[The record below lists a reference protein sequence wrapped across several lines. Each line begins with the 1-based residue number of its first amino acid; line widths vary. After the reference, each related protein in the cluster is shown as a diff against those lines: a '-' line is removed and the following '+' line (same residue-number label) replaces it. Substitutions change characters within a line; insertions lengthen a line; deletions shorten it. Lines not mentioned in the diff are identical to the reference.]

1 MKQKLPY
8 ILSSLAIIGILLLI
22 FWPRQ
27 DLNKKVQQLTTENV
41 ILRNQN
47 KMLDSMV
54 QYYRLKIDELNK
66 KLDVAYAN
74 VSKDRIIY
82 KEKIKKVPVYSSYQI
97 DSFFKQR
104 YKN

>member
-8 ILSSLAIIGILLLI
+8 ILGGLAILGIVLLI

-27 DLNKKVQQLTTENV
+27 DLTKKVQQLTNENI

-47 KMLDSMV
+47 KMLDSII
-54 QYYRLKIDELNK
+54 QYHRLEIDELDHR
-66 KLDVAYAN
+66 LDSSTNIMYKA
-74 VSKDRIIY
+74 RIIY
-82 KEKIKKVPVYSSYQI
+82 KDRIKEIPIYLPYQI

-104 YKN
+104 YQ

>member
-1 MKQKLPY
+1 MKQKIPY
-8 ILSSLAIIGILLLI
+8 ILLGLAIIGILLLV

-27 DLNKKVQQLTTENV
+27 DLTEKVQQLTNENV

-54 QYYRLKIDELNK
+54 QYYRLEIDELDRR
-66 KLDVAYAN
+66 LDLASVVIYKDR
-74 VSKDRIIY
+74 VVYKDRI
-82 KEKIKKVPVYSSYQI
+82 KEVPTYLPYQI

-104 YKN
+104 YK

>member
-1 MKQKLPY
+1 MKQKIPY
-8 ILSSLAIIGILLLI
+8 ILLGLAIIGILLLV

-27 DLNKKVQQLTTENV
+27 DLTEKVQQLTNENV

-54 QYYRLKIDELNK
+54 QYYRLEIDELDRR
-66 KLDVAYAN
+66 LDLASVVIYKDR
-74 VSKDRIIY
+74 VVYKDRI
-82 KEKIKKVPVYSSYQI
+82 KEVPTYLPYQI

-104 YKN
+104 YQ